1 MAFMADD
8 DDRVTQALI
17 ELGEAL
23 VEWVRTI
30 RAAVM
35 PATPV
40 EHAEAIVA
48 AEADRIGAEGCACL
62 CRAWGHDVCTWRAQT
77 TVDLPGQGVSIHTCL
92 ACAGA
97 IVAAL
102 SV

>member
-1 MAFMADD
+1 MATMADTAYSYILPGQAAD
-8 DDRVTQALI
+8 ARV
-17 ELGEAL
+17 GL
-23 VEWVRTI
+23 VQ
-30 RAAVM
+30 
-35 PATPV
+35 
-40 EHAEAIVA
+40 A